1 MKKRAVIGIDVGGTS
16 VSIGVITE
24 QAEILEVVKYPQV
37 YTKCGIWLVQLIE
50 ELQKMKS
57 KISEDVEIIAMGIGA
72 RGHVDFKGQRLVS
85 SSVMEVSDDFEL
97 CKILQSEFEI
107 PVYIDNDVKAAASGE
122 LLFGAG
128 KKYKDFICYN
138 VGTGIA
144 AAVIQDGKLV
154 RGKNNN
160 AGEIGYDLLLKPEP
174 GYQWR
179 GLEELASG
187 QGFASLTSHYK
198 NAQEVFEACRRHE
211 TEAARITETAL
222 YVLAASVINMNHLL
236 DPEIF
241 VFTGGVAS
249 DSWFFEKLKNKILEL
264 SELIKEKEIPQMMI
278 SEFAGKHNGP
288 YGPAGVAFYGILRS
302 THKRSGENKY

>member
-24 QAEILEVVKYPQV
+24 QAEILEVVRYPQV
-37 YTKCGIWLVQLIE
+37 YIKCGVWLVHLIE
-50 ELQKMKS
+50 EVQKLKN
-57 KISEDVEIIAMGIGA
+57 KIPEDIEVIAIGIGA

-85 SSVMEVSDDFEL
+85 SSVMEMSDDFGL
-97 CKILQSEFEI
+97 CQTLQCKFEI

-144 AAVIQDGKLV
+144 AAVIQDGRLV

-160 AGEIGYDLLLKPEP
+160 AGEIGCDLLLRPEP
-174 GYQWR
+174 GIRYK

-187 QGFASLTSHYK
+187 QGFAALTSHYK
-198 NAQEVFEACRRHE
+198 DAREVFEACRRGE
-211 TEAARITETAL
+211 TEAEEVTETAL

-249 DSWFFEKLKNKILEL
+249 DSWFFEKLKNKVSEL
-264 SELIKEKEIPQMMI
+264 SGLIKEKEIPQMMI

-302 THKRSGENKY
+302 TH

>member
-16 VSIGVITE
+16 VSVGVITE
-24 QAEILEVVKYPQV
+24 QAEILEVIKYPQV
-37 YTKCGIWLVQLIE
+37 YTKSSIWLEHLTE
-50 ELQKMKS
+50 ELWKLKN
-57 KISEDVEIIAMGIGA
+57 KIPENVEVMAMGIGA
-72 RGHVDFKGQRLVS
+72 RGHVDFKNQRLVS
-85 SSVMEVSDDFEL
+85 SSVMEVADDFEL
-97 CKILQSEFEI
+97 CQSLQQEFKL
-107 PVYIDNDVKAAASGE
+107 PVYMDNDVKAAASGE

-144 AAVIQDGKLV
+144 AAVIQDGRLV

-174 GYQWR
+174 GHEWK
-179 GLEELASG
+179 GLEALASG
-187 QGFASLTSHYK
+187 QGYAALTSHYK

-211 TEAARITETAL
+211 KEAETITETAL

-241 VFTGGVAS
+241 VFTGGVIS
-249 DSWFFEKLKNKILEL
+249 DSWFFEKLKNKVSEL

-302 THKRSGENKY
+302 AHKKSGENKY